1 MKEWG
6 FYIFNIF
13 PIFEAKVLFFKL
25 CSKIIDENVTLG
37 DSTCIQE
44 F

>member
-25 CSKIIDENVTLG
+25 YSKIIDENVKLG
-37 DSTCIQE
+37 DSTCIQK